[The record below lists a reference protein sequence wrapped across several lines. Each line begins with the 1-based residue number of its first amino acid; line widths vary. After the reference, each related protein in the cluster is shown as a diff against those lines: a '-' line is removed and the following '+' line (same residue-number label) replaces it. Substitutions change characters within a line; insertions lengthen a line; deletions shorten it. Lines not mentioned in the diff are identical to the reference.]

1 MAVRSAARVALLVL
15 TFTSSLFAQGLA
27 DDQSRRQALDLY
39 RKGQEYMTAE
49 RFELA
54 AESYTAA
61 IDKDPLL
68 SVAHY
73 QLGQA
78 YMNLKRY
85 GSAIQAYKGCMNAL
99 ARLHAL
105 EESSKF
111 QVDKMREEEIRELRV
126 EINQVKA
133 VSPLKREVLEQRLHA
148 LESQRA
154 DYRADF
160 HPPAFVLLA
169 LGSAYFRNGELAP
182 AEEQWE
188 AAVTADSKYGEA
200 HNNLAVV
207 YMMTKRKKEAEEAIK
222 AAEKSGFRVNPQL
235 KEDIKTMVENPKTQ
249 TPNPKPQS

>member
-1 MAVRSAARVALLVL
+1 MAVRTAAVRVALLVL
-15 TFTSSLFAQGLA
+15 FAASPLAAQTGLV
-27 DDQSRRQALDLY
+27 DDQTRRQALDLY
-39 RKGQEYMTAE
+39 RMGQEYMAAE
-49 RFELA
+49 RFDLA
-54 AESYTAA
+54 AQSYMAA

-78 YMNLKRY
+78 YMNLRRY
-85 GSAIQAYKGCMNAL
+85 GSAIQAYKGCLNAL
-99 ARLHAL
+99 SRLHAL

-111 QVDKMREEEIRELRV
+111 QVDKMRDEEIRELRV
-126 EINQVKA
+126 EINQVKD
-133 VSPLKREVLEQRLHA
+133 VSPLKREVLEQRLHS

-154 DYRADF
+154 DYRAEF
-160 HPPAFVLLA
+160 HPPAFILLA

-188 AAVTADSKYGEA
+188 AAVTADPKYGEA
-200 HNNLAVV
+200 HNNLAVI

-235 KEDIKTMVENPKTQ
+235 KEDIKRMAAST
-249 TPNPKPQS
+249 S

>member
-1 MAVRSAARVALLVL
+1 MAARLATRVALFVLIITSPLV
-15 TFTSSLFAQGLA
+15 AQTLA
-27 DDQSRRQALDLY
+27 DDQSRRQALELY
-39 RKGQEYMTAE
+39 RTGQEQMAAE

-54 AESYTAA
+54 AESYAAA

-78 YMNLKRY
+78 YMNLRRY
-85 GSAIQAYKGCMNAL
+85 ASAILAYKGSIEAM

-111 QVDKMREEEIRELRV
+111 QVDKQREDEIRELRV
-126 EINQVKA
+126 EINQVKNL
-133 VSPLKREVLEQRLHA
+133 SPLKREVLEQRLRG
-148 LESQRA
+148 LELQRA

-160 HPPAFVLLA
+160 HPPAFALLA
-169 LGSAYFRNGELAP
+169 LGSAYFRNGELLP

-188 AAVTADSKYGEA
+188 AAIAADPKYGEA

-207 YMMTKRKKEAEEAIK
+207 YMMTKRKKEAESAIK
-222 AAEKSGFRVNPQL
+222 AAEKAGFRVNPQL
-235 KEDIKTMVENPKTQ
+235 KEDIRKMAAD
-249 TPNPKPQS
+249 S

>member
-1 MAVRSAARVALLVL
+1 MAVRLAARVALLVL

-27 DDQSRRQALDLY
+27 DDQTRRQALDLY
-39 RKGQEYMTAE
+39 RMGQEYMAAE

-54 AESYTAA
+54 AQSYMAA

-68 SVAHY
+68 TVARY

-85 GSAIQAYKGCMNAL
+85 GSAIQAYKGCLDAM

-126 EINQVKA
+126 EINQVKG
-133 VSPLKREVLEQRLHA
+133 VSSLKREVLEQRLHA

-154 DYRADF
+154 DYRAEF

-188 AAVTADSKYGEA
+188 AAVIADPKYGEA
-200 HNNLAVV
+200 HNNLAVI
-207 YMMTKRKKEAEEAIK
+207 YMMTKRKKEAEEAVK

-235 KEDIKTMVENPKTQ
+235 KSDIQSMPKE
-249 TPNPKPQS
+249 SS